1 MLLICEPFH
10 RGISNAPNIHQISL
24 ALEVMQFSNRGM
36 VQGWCLTIKIIQCI
50 LYKVQVPSQYKII
63 VKSWIQFFNYVSYFL
78 HSLYLLSLVIG
89 IIEVNKQERGILNQ
103 TFQNNISALF
113 INSFIL
119 DFKADI
125 FTESN

>member
-1 MLLICEPFH
+1 MLSICEPFH
-10 RGISNAPNIHQISL
+10 RGISNAPDIYQISL
-24 ALEVMQFSNRGM
+24 ALEVMRFSNRGM
-36 VQGWCLTIKIIQCI
+36 LQGWCPTIRIIQCI
-50 LYKVQVPSQYKII
+50 LHKVQVPSQYKII
-63 VKSWIQFFNYVSYFL
+63 VKSWIEIFNYVSYFL
-78 HSLYLLSLVIG
+78 HSLYLLSLIIG